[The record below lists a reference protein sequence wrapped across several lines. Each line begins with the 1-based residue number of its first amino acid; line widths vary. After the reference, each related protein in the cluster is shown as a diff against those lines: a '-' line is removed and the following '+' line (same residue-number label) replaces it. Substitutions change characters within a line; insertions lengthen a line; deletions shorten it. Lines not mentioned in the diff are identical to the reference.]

1 MKKQSKGISKRLE
14 SWINNRLFKTLD
26 KDDWIIESILYIYN
40 NEKDSNIRGRS
51 EQGKH
56 SSRRNSKY

>member
-1 MKKQSKGISKRLE
+1 MKKQSKGISKKLE
-14 SWINNRLFKTLD
+14 SWINNRLFKTLN
-26 KDDWIIESILYIYN
+26 KDEWEIESILYIYN

-56 SSRRNSKY
+56 FSRRNSEH

>member
-1 MKKQSKGISKRLE
+1 MNKKLK

-26 KDDWIIESILYIYN
+26 PKDWEIESILYIYN
-40 NEKDSNIRGRS
+40 NEENSNIRGRS

-56 SSRRNSKY
+56 SSRRNS

>member
-26 KDDWIIESILYIYN
+26 QDDWIIESILYIYN
-40 NEKDSNIRGRS
+40 NEENSNIRGRS
-51 EQGKH
+51 EQSKH
-56 SSRRNSKY
+56 SSRRNS

>member
-1 MKKQSKGISKRLE
+1 MKKQLNDTNKRLE

-26 KDDWIIESILYIYN
+26 PKNWEIESILYIYN

-51 EQGKH
+51 EQSKH
-56 SSRRNSKY
+56 SSRRNS

>member
-1 MKKQSKGISKRLE
+1 MRNQSKGISKRLE

-26 KDDWIIESILYIYN
+26 PKDWEIESILYIY
-40 NEKDSNIRGRS
+40 KDEENSNIRRRS

-56 SSRRNSKY
+56 SSRRNS